1 MKRKNKYNPNGTS
14 WKDLQA
20 ALYSP
25 EEIENSRL
33 RVAVAGELIKAREEK
48 KISSEDIDSVDEST
62 TQLDVLMNILRPLGK
77 TLQIVS
83 LKGKEAI

>member
-1 MKRKNKYNPNGTS
+1 MERS
-14 WKDLQA
+14 A
-20 ALYSP
+20 SC
-25 EEIENSRL
+25 IVFSRRL

>member
-14 WKDLQA
+14 WKDLQV

-25 EEIENSRL
+25 EEIENSKL
-33 RVAVAGELIKAREEK
+33 RVAVAGELIKAREDK
-48 KISSEDIDSVDEST
+48 DISSEDIDSIDKST
-62 TQLDVLMNILRPLGK
+62 SQLDNLMNILRPLGK

-83 LKGKEAI
+83 LKGKETV